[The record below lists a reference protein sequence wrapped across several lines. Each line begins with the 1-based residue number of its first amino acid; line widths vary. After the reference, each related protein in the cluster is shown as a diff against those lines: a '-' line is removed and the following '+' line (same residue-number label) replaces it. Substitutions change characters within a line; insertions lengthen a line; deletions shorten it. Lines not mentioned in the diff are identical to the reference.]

1 MRTRFTAALAA
12 LLASG
17 AVAFASEAADYTFVG
32 TWDCEVGE
40 FAFTA
45 DSYTPPG
52 DETLPILEVRRDSDV
67 DFVLVMPD
75 GYEVGLSNVGES
87 TMGWFSFASGDGFT
101 CTRLP

>member
-1 MRTRFTAALAA
+1 MRSRVLIAVAA
-12 LLASG
+12 LLAPT
-17 AVAFASEAADYTFVG
+17 AIALASEAQPYPFVG

-40 FAFTA
+40 FAFTY

-52 DETLPILEVRRDSDV
+52 DETLPILEIRRESDV

-75 GYEVGLSNVGES
+75 GYEVGLSSVGES